1 MRRLLRRLEAGVC
14 LVLAL
19 ALTGAEVW
27 LAWSWLRGTL
37 YVMRAG
43 AAENPYA
50 AEDAD
55 IAGLCALLLLPLGII
70 AWAMYK
76 VVSPV
81 EKEGVSP
88 SGEIE
93 AKRHADDIL

>member
-43 AAENPYA
+43 DAE
-50 AEDAD
+50 